1 MNNLDAL
8 LESGAE
14 QHLTK
19 YEGCD
24 QAIIGIGYRC
34 GQQPLYI
41 YDYITLVGIFQEQ
54 GMELEEAEEWVD
66 YNIVN
71 AWIGEGT
78 PIVMYNQ

>member
-14 QHLTK
+14 QNLLK
-19 YEGCD
+19 YDGCD

-41 YDYITLVGIFQEQ
+41 YDYGALVAVFEQQ
-54 GMELEEAEEWVD
+54 GMTFDEAEEWVD
-66 YNIVN
+66 YNIVGG
-71 AWIGEGT
+71 WIGEGT
-78 PIVMYNQ
+78 PIVMYNS